1 MREVCQRVWA
11 DDESAH
17 AYPRRKRKGLGMP
30 DIDTAD
36 ILEAELGVLAA
47 RQARKADLF
56 DD

>member
-36 ILEAELGVLAA
+36 IFEAELGVLAA

-56 DD
+56 HD